1 MRHAFEAVVRN
12 AMLAVVLHGPQ
23 PGEVGCGLAVAEDR
37 HTQVLAGGVVRE
49 LLERVGA
56 RQPPVGDIGQSE
68 GPHRAHQRE
77 RPGGGHPPRA
87 RAEGRYAHLKSR
99 DSNAAAARLRTQAEY
114 TIAYAVARPR

>member
-1 MRHAFEAVVRN
+1 
-12 AMLAVVLHGPQ
+12 
-23 PGEVGCGLAVAEDR
+23 
-37 HTQVLAGGVVRE
+37 

-68 GPHRAHQRE
+68 GPRRAHQRD

-87 RAEGRYAHLKSR
+87 RAEGRDAHLKSR

-114 TIAYAVARPR
+114 TIAYAVARPRLRRVVVCAFAASVRMLNSGRLGTRLAAARRAAPRDAGSLAA